1 MTAAGAHTHPA
12 PPGRGGSSEHLQR
25 DLSKPKG
32 KADTEKQSGKF
43 EGDYW
48 EGETAGEREDE
59 AYKFVPE
66 NGAVPGADKGILW
79 GVVGAATLWGV
90 FGPGKKK
97 DRK

>member
-1 MTAAGAHTHPA
+1 
-12 PPGRGGSSEHLQR
+12 
-25 DLSKPKG
+25 LSKPKG

-48 EGETAGEREDE
+48 EGETAEEKDE
-59 AYKFVPE
+59 AYKYVPE
-66 NGAVPGADKGILW
+66 SGAVPGADKGILW